1 MEKIDL
7 VKLDTAIL
15 YVQRIAEGYNPITN
29 EEADEDTVLNNPH
42 VIRCMYF
49 VKNVL
54 EEVRRNDGK
63 MALTKTRSK
72 KIAFPFE
79 VLKEFT
85 YQEDTSISYLLQQ
98 IHKPLEGMNVKKI
111 STQVVTN
118 WLKKAGYLTEE
129 YHPEVK
135 KVSTMPTEKGK
146 ELGIYTEVRMFS
158 THAYLSVIY
167 NQNAQEFIVKNL
179 EMIVNGEVVI

>member
-1 MEKIDL
+1 MDKIDIT
-7 VKLDTAIL
+7 KLDTAIL
-15 YVQRIAEGYNPITN
+15 YVERIAEGYNPVTN
-29 EEADEDTVLNNPH
+29 EEADEDTVLNHPH
-42 VIRCMYF
+42 LIRCMYF

-63 MALTKTRSK
+63 MVTTKQRTK
-72 KIAFPFE
+72 KAAFPFE
-79 VLKEFT
+79 VLKEFA

-111 STQVVTN
+111 SPQVVTN
-118 WLKKAGYLTEE
+118 WLKKAGYLTEA
-129 YHPEVK
+129 YYAEVK

-179 EMIVNGEVVI
+179 EAIVNGEVME

>member
-15 YVQRIAEGYNPITN
+15 YVQRIAEGYNPVTN
-29 EEADEDTVLNNPH
+29 EEADEDTVLNHPH

-63 MALTKTRSK
+63 MVTTKQRT
-72 KIAFPFE
+72 
-79 VLKEFT
+79 
-85 YQEDTSISYLLQQ
+85 
-98 IHKPLEGMNVKKI
+98 
-111 STQVVTN
+111 
-118 WLKKAGYLTEE
+118 KKAGYLTEA
-129 YHPEVK
+129 YYAEVK

-179 EMIVNGEVVI
+179 EAIVNGEVAE